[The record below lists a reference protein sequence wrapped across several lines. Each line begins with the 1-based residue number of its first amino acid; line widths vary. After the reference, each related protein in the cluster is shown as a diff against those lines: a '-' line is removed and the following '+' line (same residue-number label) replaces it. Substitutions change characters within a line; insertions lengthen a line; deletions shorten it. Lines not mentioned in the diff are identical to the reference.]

1 MSITRLLFVLK
12 IIKFWKSH
20 KYLII
25 NVNYSYV
32 DNQFK
37 NNRPLVPLDLNFML
51 GSYAFSLQATIDHH
65 GLSMY
70 NGYHTAPVYCCKKT
84 FYCNDVK
91 ITVSGINHAL
101 SSTKYI
107 MIYKLCVEWVYNQN
121 TEDGKYFLPWCQ
133 YTVHLNKNR
142 LRNWHWNLLGGQ
154 CVSSWWPLI

>member
-1 MSITRLLFVLK
+1 MSITRLLYALK
-12 IIKFWKSH
+12 IKKFWKSH

-37 NNRPLVPLDLNFML
+37 NNRPLVPLDLNW
-51 GSYAFSLQATIDHH
+51 GSCAFSLQATIDHH

-70 NGYHTAPVYCCKKT
+70 NGYYTASVYCCKKT

-91 ITVSGINHAL
+91 ITVCGITPWAPPNMSWFINCVWSEFITRTLWMGKFSPMVPIHSVHL
-101 SSTKYI
+101 TKY
-107 MIYKLCVEWVYNQN
+107 
-121 TEDGKYFLPWCQ
+121 
-133 YTVHLNKNR
+133 R